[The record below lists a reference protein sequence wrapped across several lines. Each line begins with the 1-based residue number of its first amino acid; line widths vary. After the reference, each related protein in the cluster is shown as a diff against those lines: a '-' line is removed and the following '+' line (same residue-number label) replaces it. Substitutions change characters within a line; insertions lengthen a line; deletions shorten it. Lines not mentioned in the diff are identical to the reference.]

1 MNSMSSRTLD
11 FLRQLPGLLI
21 LLAAFNLPAASPVES
36 WLTTADLR
44 QTISPQTPLAFTNAS
59 GAVPDRIE
67 IDDTT
72 TFQTILGLGSSLEPT
87 TCSNF
92 WRMSPADRASAP
104 EGREDVIELGMQERR
119 GAEYSGQVTPL
130 GGDSPRAQGRR
141 EAQRVHDLVG
151 DWGGTESGGS
161 PHFGGSPVSAAVDLG
176 GTQAG
181 GTQAGGTQSGGTQ
194 SGGTQPGGTQPGGTQ
209 AHLGAPLPEARV
221 VPAERTWG
229 VSEII
234 EEVPGS
240 KFVSFLKIS
249 AKRAFRLRIEPTE
262 VLPAERAALESAYP
276 PIADPNL
283 QAFLAWRRSVLFL
296 VGCALIPLTVIGF
309 LDGILVGQATPI
321 RVVKLAPVIAEG
333 LFLAICWSQLR
344 HWAHWRKQRRMLLIG
359 WFLFM
364 GTPFIVF
371 LYPLRTVFEGQ
382 INAEDVKALNLGA
395 ISRSL
400 LPFKITMIAMLQLAP
415 KAISL
420 MPGLVRASLVI
431 KLLFPG
437 STAPGWLIVVA
448 APIYALLAYVILI
461 VPYQFTGSGWFIGGV
476 IGIIAGQILVARSGF
491 ALATPMSEAEAL
503 YKIKRVRKFYLITM
517 ISSAVLIVIAL
528 GSLVAQLKLHPLD
541 VILSVLKFEANVLI
555 LTLIGADLVIT
566 NLDRARKA
574 TLGRDHVEDQA
585 EAKIAAF
592 VSLDA
597 PHVPPPSGPAP
608 IAR

>member
-1 MNSMSSRTLD
+1 MPDGDPPKPSQGTMVG
-11 FLRQLPGLLI
+11 FGIPQPEHVG
-21 LLAAFNLPAASPVES
+21 PAARS
-36 WLTTADLR
+36 
-44 QTISPQTPLAFTNAS
+44 
-59 GAVPDRIE
+59 
-67 IDDTT
+67 
-72 TFQTILGLGSSLEPT
+72 
-87 TCSNF
+87 
-92 WRMSPADRASAP
+92 SAP
-104 EGREDVIELGMQERR
+104 ENPEDVIELGTQE
-119 GAEYSGQVTPL
+119 
-130 GGDSPRAQGRR
+130 RR
-141 EAQRVHDLVG
+141 EAQRIHELVG
-151 DWGGTESGGS
+151 DSGGTY
-161 PHFGGSPVSAAVDLG
+161 
-176 GTQAG
+176 AG
-181 GTQAGGTQSGGTQ
+181 GTQ
-194 SGGTQPGGTQPGGTQ
+194 P
-209 AHLGAPLPEARV
+209 HLGAPLPEARV
-221 VPAERTWG
+221 APAERAWG

-296 VGCALIPLTVIGF
+296 VACALIPLTVIGF

-476 IGIIAGQILVARSGF
+476 IGIIAGQILLARSGF

>member
-1 MNSMSSRTLD
+1 MVGFGIPQPDHT
-11 FLRQLPGLLI
+11 G
-21 LLAAFNLPAASPVES
+21 PAAQS
-36 WLTTADLR
+36 
-44 QTISPQTPLAFTNAS
+44 S
-59 GAVPDRIE
+59 GAE
-67 IDDTT
+67 
-72 TFQTILGLGSSLEPT
+72 
-87 TCSNF
+87 
-92 WRMSPADRASAP
+92 
-104 EGREDVIELGMQERR
+104 VIELGTQERR
-119 GAEYSGQVTPL
+119 DAQVHALVESSGTTPNVGGMPSHVSGAQPHLGVSGAQQV
-130 GGDSPRAQGRR
+130 R

-151 DWGGTESGGS
+151 DSGGTPS
-161 PHFGGSPVSAAVDLG
+161 
-176 GTQAG
+176 AG
-181 GTQAGGTQSGGTQ
+181 GTQ
-194 SGGTQPGGTQPGGTQ
+194 P
-209 AHLGAPLPEARV
+209 HLGAPLPEARI
-221 VPAERTWG
+221 PDRTWG

-276 PIADPNL
+276 PIVDPNL

-296 VGCALIPLTVIGF
+296 VACALIPLTVIGF
-309 LDGILVGQATPI
+309 LDGLLVGQATPI

-344 HWAHWRKQRRMLLIG
+344 HWAYWRRQRRMLMFG

-382 INAEDVKALNLGA
+382 INAEDIRALNLGA

-476 IGIIAGQILVARSGF
+476 LGIIAGQVLLARSGF

-566 NLDRARKA
+566 NLDKARTA

-597 PHVPPPSGPAP
+597 PHVPPPPGPAP
-608 IAR
+608 TAR

>member
-1 MNSMSSRTLD
+1 MPDGDPPKPPQGTMVGFGIPQPEHSS
-11 FLRQLPGLLI
+11 P
-21 LLAAFNLPAASPVES
+21 ASPS
-36 WLTTADLR
+36 A
-44 QTISPQTPLAFTNAS
+44 NA
-59 GAVPDRIE
+59 GAEEV
-67 IDDTT
+67 
-72 TFQTILGLGSSLEPT
+72 
-87 TCSNF
+87 
-92 WRMSPADRASAP
+92 
-104 EGREDVIELGMQERR
+104 VELGAQE
-119 GAEYSGQVTPL
+119 
-130 GGDSPRAQGRR
+130 RR

-151 DWGGTESGGS
+151 DSSGTPSHAGASQFGESGGTQ
-161 PHFGGSPVSAAVDLG
+161 PHLGVSGAQQLREAQRVHDLVGDSG
-176 GTQAG
+176 GTHQPGGMPQAG
-181 GTQAGGTQSGGTQ
+181 GTQ
-194 SGGTQPGGTQPGGTQ
+194 P
-209 AHLGAPLPEARV
+209 HLGAPLPEARV
-221 VPAERTWG
+221 PERTWG

-276 PIADPNL
+276 PIVDPNL

-296 VGCALIPLTVIGF
+296 VACALIPLTVIGF
-309 LDGILVGQATPI
+309 LDGVLVGQATPI

-344 HWAHWRKQRRMLLIG
+344 RWAYWRKQRRMLMFG

-364 GTPFIVF
+364 GTPFVVF

-382 INAEDVKALNLGA
+382 INAEDIRALNLGA

-476 IGIIAGQILVARSGF
+476 LGIIAGQVLLARSGF

-566 NLDRARKA
+566 NLDKARTA

-608 IAR
+608 YDR

>member
-1 MNSMSSRTLD
+1 MPDGDPPKPSQGTMVGFGIPQPEPT
-11 FLRQLPGLLI
+11 G
-21 LLAAFNLPAASPVES
+21 AAS
-36 WLTTADLR
+36 AH
-44 QTISPQTPLAFTNAS
+44 
-59 GAVPDRIE
+59 
-67 IDDTT
+67 
-72 TFQTILGLGSSLEPT
+72 
-87 TCSNF
+87 
-92 WRMSPADRASAP
+92 
-104 EGREDVIELGMQERR
+104 EGPEDVIELGTQERR
-119 GAEYSGQVTPL
+119 EAQPADALVGESGGTQSGGSPHVGGPPVSPIADSGESGGAPSSGGLGAIGGSDGTQSGGTQPHLGVPQVYGGQGTSA
-130 GGDSPRAQGRR
+130 GGDSFGTQGRR
-141 EAQRVHDLVG
+141 EAQRVHELVG
-151 DWGGTESGGS
+151 DSGGVPS
-161 PHFGGSPVSAAVDLG
+161 SD
-176 GTQAG
+176 GT
-181 GTQAGGTQSGGTQ
+181 
-194 SGGTQPGGTQPGGTQ
+194 GGTQP
-209 AHLGAPLPEARV
+209 HLGAPLPEARV
-221 VPAERTWG
+221 AEDRKWG

-296 VGCALIPLTVIGF
+296 VACALIPLSVIGF
-309 LDGILVGQATPI
+309 LDGVLVGQATPI
-321 RVVKLAPVIAEG
+321 RVVKLAPVVAEG

-344 HWAHWRKQRRMLLIG
+344 NWAHWRKQRRMLLIG

-364 GTPFIVF
+364 GTPFVVF

-476 IGIIAGQILVARSGF
+476 LGIIAGQILLARSGF

-566 NLDRARKA
+566 NLDKARTA

-597 PHVPPPSGPAP
+597 PHVPPPPGPAP
-608 IAR
+608 IDR